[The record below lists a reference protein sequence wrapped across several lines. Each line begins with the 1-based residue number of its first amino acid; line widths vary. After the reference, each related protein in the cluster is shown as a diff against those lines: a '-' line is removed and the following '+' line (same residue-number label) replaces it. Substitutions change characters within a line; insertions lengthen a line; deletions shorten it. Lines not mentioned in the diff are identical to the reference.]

1 MKKRGISPV
10 IATILLISIVVIIA
24 LIVFLWLRGMT
35 EETITKFG
43 GKNVKLVCGD
53 VMFEASYSGGK
64 LYISNTGN
72 VPIFKMNMKIDKG
85 TSFSTITFN
94 TVEDLW
100 PELGLNQGGTFSLD
114 ISSKISPGNEIIIIP
129 VLAGSTKDGEK
140 IYVCEEM
147 YGQKILIE

>member
-1 MKKRGISPV
+1 MKRKAISPV

-100 PELGLNQGGTFSLD
+100 PELGLNQGGTFSVD
-114 ISSKISPGNEIIIIP
+114 IGEQVNAGEEITIIP

-140 IYVCEEM
+140 TYACEEM

>member
-1 MKKRGISPV
+1 MKKKAISPV

-53 VMFEASYSGGK
+53 VKFEASYSNGI

-72 VPIFKMNMKIDKG
+72 VPIFKINMQIDKG
-85 TSFSTITFN
+85 SSFSTITFN
-94 TVEDLW
+94 TEEDAW
-100 PELGLNQGGTFSLD
+100 PEIGLNQGGAFSVD
-114 ISSKISPGNEIIIIP
+114 ISSSVENGDEILIIP
-129 VLAGSTKDGEK
+129 VLAGSTKEGEK
-140 IYVCEEM
+140 TYACEEV
-147 YGQKILIE
+147 YGERLSIE